1 MNRHSPMRLDFAATE
16 SGASWSG
23 LLMLLAGVAAAVL
36 IVADYQQIL
45 AGAARL
51 EAELGRFN
59 APKRGAQAG
68 ARDTRRQDELVARSN
83 EVAQELARR
92 WDRVFLALESAR
104 APDVAL
110 LAIEPDPRKGVL
122 RVTAE
127 AKEKNAMLDYVG
139 RLQAAQSLQRVVLE
153 SHEVLSQV
161 PEKPVRFVVS
171 ASWVATP

>member
-1 MNRHSPMRLDFAATE
+1 MKRLAPMRLDFAATE

-23 LLMLLAGVAAAVL
+23 LLMLVLGLAAVGL
-36 IVADYQQIL
+36 IVGDYQRLL
-45 AGAARL
+45 ASAERI
-51 EAELGRFN
+51 EAGLGRLS
-59 APKRGAQAG
+59 APRRGAEP
-68 ARDTRRQDELVARSN
+68 ARDARKQGEAVARSN
-83 EVAQELARR
+83 EVAHELSRR
-92 WDRVFLALESAR
+92 WDRVFLALESAK

-127 AKEKNAMLDYVG
+127 AKGKNAMLDYVN
-139 RLQAAQSLQRVVLE
+139 RLQAAQSLQRVMLE

-161 PEKPVRFVVS
+161 PEKPVRFVVT

>member
-1 MNRHSPMRLDFAATE
+1 VKRLAPMRLDFAATE

-23 LLMLLAGVAAAVL
+23 LLMLVLGLAAAGL
-36 IVADYQQIL
+36 IVGDYQRLL
-45 AGAARL
+45 ASAERI
-51 EAELGRFN
+51 EAELGRLS
-59 APKRGAQAG
+59 APRRGAEP
-68 ARDTRRQDELVARSN
+68 ARDARKQGEAVARSN
-83 EVAQELARR
+83 EVAHELSRR
-92 WDRVFLALESAR
+92 WDRVFLALESAK

-127 AKEKNAMLDYVG
+127 AKGKNAMLDYVG
-139 RLQAAQSLQRVVLE
+139 RLQAAQSLQRVMLE

-161 PEKPVRFVVS
+161 PEKPVRFVVT

>member
-1 MNRHSPMRLDFAATE
+1 MKRLAPMRLDFAATE

-23 LLMLLAGVAAAVL
+23 LLMLVLGLAAAGL
-36 IVADYQQIL
+36 IVGDYQRLL
-45 AGAARL
+45 ASVERI
-51 EAELGRFN
+51 EAELGRLS
-59 APKRGAQAG
+59 APRRGG
-68 ARDTRRQDELVARSN
+68 EPARDARKQGEAVARSN
-83 EVAQELARR
+83 EVAHELSRR
-92 WDRVFLALESAR
+92 WDRVFLALESAK

-127 AKEKNAMLDYVG
+127 AKGKNAMLDYVG
-139 RLQAAQSLQRVVLE
+139 RLQAAQSLQRVMLE

-161 PEKPVRFVVS
+161 PEKPVRFVVT

>member
-1 MNRHSPMRLDFAATE
+1 VKRLAPMRLDFAATE

-23 LLMLLAGVAAAVL
+23 LLMLVLGLAAAGL
-36 IVADYQQIL
+36 IVGDYQRLL
-45 AGAARL
+45 ASAERI
-51 EAELGRFN
+51 EAELGRLS
-59 APKRGAQAG
+59 APRRGAEP
-68 ARDTRRQDELVARSN
+68 ARDARKQGEAVARSN
-83 EVAQELARR
+83 EVAHELSRR
-92 WDRVFLALESAR
+92 WDRVFLALESAK

-127 AKEKNAMLDYVG
+127 AKGKNAMLDYVN
-139 RLQAAQSLQRVVLE
+139 RLQAAQSLQRVMLE

-161 PEKPVRFVVS
+161 PEKPVRFVVT

>member
-1 MNRHSPMRLDFAATE
+1 MKRLAPMRLDFAATE

-23 LLMLLAGVAAAVL
+23 LLMLMLGLAAAGL
-36 IVADYQQIL
+36 IVGDYQQLL
-45 AGAARL
+45 ASAERI
-51 EAELGRFN
+51 EAELGRLSTPRRS
-59 APKRGAQAG
+59 AEPRD
-68 ARDTRRQDELVARSN
+68 ARKQGEAVARSN
-83 EVAQELARR
+83 EVAHELSRR
-92 WDRVFLALESAR
+92 WDRVFLALESAK

-127 AKEKNAMLDYVG
+127 AKSKNAMLDYVD
-139 RLQAAQSLQRVVLE
+139 RLQAAEPLQRVMLE

-161 PEKPVRFVVS
+161 PEKPVRFVVT

>member
-1 MNRHSPMRLDFAATE
+1 MRRLAPMRLDFAATE

-23 LLMLLAGVAAAVL
+23 ILMLVLGLAAAGL
-36 IVADYQQIL
+36 IVGDYQRLL
-45 AGAARL
+45 ASAERI
-51 EAELGRFN
+51 EAELGRLS
-59 APKRGAQAG
+59 APRRGAEP
-68 ARDTRRQDELVARSN
+68 ARDARKQGEAVARSN
-83 EVAQELARR
+83 EVAHELSRR
-92 WDRVFLALESAR
+92 WDRVFLALESAK

-127 AKEKNAMLDYVG
+127 AKGKNAMLDYVN
-139 RLQAAQSLQRVVLE
+139 RLQAAQSLQRVMLE

-161 PEKPVRFVVS
+161 PEKPVRFVVT

>member
-1 MNRHSPMRLDFAATE
+1 MKRLAPMRLDFAATE

-23 LLMLLAGVAAAVL
+23 LLMLVLGLAAAGL
-36 IVADYQQIL
+36 IVGDYQRLL
-45 AGAARL
+45 ASAERI
-51 EAELGRFN
+51 EAELGRLS
-59 APKRGAQAG
+59 APRRGAEPPRD
-68 ARDTRRQDELVARSN
+68 ARKQGEAVARSN
-83 EVAQELARR
+83 EVAHELSRR
-92 WDRVFLALESAR
+92 WDRVFLALESAK

-127 AKEKNAMLDYVG
+127 AKGKNAMLDYVN
-139 RLQAAQSLQRVVLE
+139 RLQAAQSLQRVMLE

-161 PEKPVRFVVS
+161 PEKPVRFVVT

>member
-1 MNRHSPMRLDFAATE
+1 VKRLAPMRLDFAATE

-23 LLMLLAGVAAAVL
+23 LLMLVLGFAAAGL
-36 IVADYQQIL
+36 IVGDYQRLL
-45 AGAARL
+45 ATAERI
-51 EAELGRFN
+51 EAELGRLS
-59 APKRGAQAG
+59 APRRGAEP
-68 ARDTRRQDELVARSN
+68 ARDARKQGEAVARSN
-83 EVAQELARR
+83 EVAHELSRR
-92 WDRVFLALESAR
+92 WDRVFLALESAK

-127 AKEKNAMLDYVG
+127 AKGKNAMLDYVN
-139 RLQAAQSLQRVVLE
+139 RLQAAQPLQRVMLE

-161 PEKPVRFVVS
+161 PEKPVRFVVT

>member
-1 MNRHSPMRLDFAATE
+1 VKRLAPMRLDFAATE

-23 LLMLLAGVAAAVL
+23 LLVLVLGLAAAGLIVGDYQRLLASAER
-36 IVADYQQIL
+36 I
-45 AGAARL
+45 
-51 EAELGRFN
+51 EAELGRLS
-59 APKRGAQAG
+59 APRRGG
-68 ARDTRRQDELVARSN
+68 EPPRDARKQGEAVARSN
-83 EVAQELARR
+83 EVAHELSRR
-92 WDRVFLALESAR
+92 WDRVFLALESAK

-127 AKEKNAMLDYVG
+127 AKGKNAMLDYVN
-139 RLQAAQSLQRVVLE
+139 RLQAAQSLQRVMLE

-161 PEKPVRFVVS
+161 PEKPVRFVVT

>member
-1 MNRHSPMRLDFAATE
+1 MKRLAPMRLDFAATE

-23 LLMLLAGVAAAVL
+23 LLVLVLGLAAAGLIVGDYQRLLASAER
-36 IVADYQQIL
+36 I
-45 AGAARL
+45 
-51 EAELGRFN
+51 EAELGRLS
-59 APKRGAQAG
+59 APRRSGEP
-68 ARDTRRQDELVARSN
+68 ARDARKQGEAVARSN
-83 EVAQELARR
+83 EVAHELSRR
-92 WDRVFLALESAR
+92 WDRVFLALESAK

-127 AKEKNAMLDYVG
+127 AKGKNAMLDYVG
-139 RLQAAQSLQRVVLE
+139 RLQAAQSLQRVMLE

-161 PEKPVRFVVS
+161 PEKPVRFVVT

>member
-1 MNRHSPMRLDFAATE
+1 MKRLAPMRLDFAATE

-23 LLMLLAGVAAAVL
+23 LLMLVLGLAAAGL
-36 IVADYQQIL
+36 IVGDYQRLL
-45 AGAARL
+45 ATAERI
-51 EAELGRFN
+51 EAELGKLS
-59 APKRGAQAG
+59 APRRGAEP
-68 ARDTRRQDELVARSN
+68 ARDARKQGEAVARSN
-83 EVAQELARR
+83 EVAHELSRR
-92 WDRVFLALESAR
+92 WDRVFLALESAK

-127 AKEKNAMLDYVG
+127 AKGKNAMLDYVD
-139 RLQAAQSLQRVVLE
+139 RLQAAQSLQRVMLE

-161 PEKPVRFVVS
+161 PEKPVRFVVT

>member
-1 MNRHSPMRLDFAATE
+1 MRLDFAATE

-23 LLMLLAGVAAAVL
+23 LLMLVLGLAAAGL
-36 IVADYQQIL
+36 IVGDYQRLL
-45 AGAARL
+45 ASAERI
-51 EAELGRFN
+51 EAELGRLS
-59 APKRGAQAG
+59 APRRGAEP
-68 ARDTRRQDELVARSN
+68 ARDARKQGEAVARSN
-83 EVAQELARR
+83 EVAHELSRR
-92 WDRVFLALESAR
+92 WDRVFLALESAK

-127 AKEKNAMLDYVG
+127 AKGKNAMLDYVN
-139 RLQAAQSLQRVVLE
+139 RLQAAQSLQRVMLE

-161 PEKPVRFVVS
+161 PEKPVRFVVT

>member
-1 MNRHSPMRLDFAATE
+1 MKRLAPMRLDFAATE

-23 LLMLLAGVAAAVL
+23 LLMLVVGLAAAGL
-36 IVADYQQIL
+36 IVGDYQRLL
-45 AGAARL
+45 ASAERI
-51 EAELGRFN
+51 EAELGRLS
-59 APKRGAQAG
+59 APRRGAEP
-68 ARDTRRQDELVARSN
+68 ARDARKQGEAVARSN
-83 EVAQELARR
+83 EVAHELSRR
-92 WDRVFLALESAR
+92 WDRVFLALESAK

-127 AKEKNAMLDYVG
+127 AKGKNAMLDYVN
-139 RLQAAQSLQRVVLE
+139 RLQAAQSLQRVMLE

-161 PEKPVRFVVS
+161 PEKPVRFVVT

>member
-1 MNRHSPMRLDFAATE
+1 MKRLAPMRLDFAATE

-23 LLMLLAGVAAAVL
+23 LLMLVLGLAAAGL
-36 IVADYQQIL
+36 IVGDYQRLL
-45 AGAARL
+45 ASAERI
-51 EAELGRFN
+51 EAELGRLS
-59 APKRGAQAG
+59 APRRGAEP
-68 ARDTRRQDELVARSN
+68 ARDARKQGEAVARSN
-83 EVAQELARR
+83 EVAHELSRR
-92 WDRVFLALESAR
+92 WDRVFLALESAK

-127 AKEKNAMLDYVG
+127 AKGKNAMLDYVN
-139 RLQAAQSLQRVVLE
+139 RLQAAQSLQRVMLE

-161 PEKPVRFVVS
+161 PEKPVRFVVT

>member
-1 MNRHSPMRLDFAATE
+1 MRLDFAATE

-23 LLMLLAGVAAAVL
+23 LLMLVLGLAAAGL
-36 IVADYQQIL
+36 IVGDYQRLL
-45 AGAARL
+45 ASAERI
-51 EAELGRFN
+51 EAELGRLS
-59 APKRGAQAG
+59 APRRGAEP
-68 ARDTRRQDELVARSN
+68 ARDARKQGEAVARSN
-83 EVAQELARR
+83 EVAHELSRR
-92 WDRVFLALESAR
+92 WDRVFLALESAK

-127 AKEKNAMLDYVG
+127 AQGKNAMLDYVG
-139 RLQAAQSLQRVVLE
+139 RLQAAQSLQRVMLE

-161 PEKPVRFVVS
+161 PEKPVRFVVT

>member
-1 MNRHSPMRLDFAATE
+1 MRLDFAATE

-23 LLMLLAGVAAAVL
+23 LLMLVLGLAAAGL
-36 IVADYQQIL
+36 IVGDYQRLL
-45 AGAARL
+45 ASAERI
-51 EAELGRFN
+51 EAELGRLS
-59 APKRGAQAG
+59 APRRGAEP
-68 ARDTRRQDELVARSN
+68 ARDARKQGEAVARSN
-83 EVAQELARR
+83 EVAHELSRR
-92 WDRVFLALESAR
+92 WDRVFLALESAK

-127 AKEKNAMLDYVG
+127 AKGKNAMLDYVD
-139 RLQAAQSLQRVVLE
+139 RLQAAQSLQRVMLE

-161 PEKPVRFVVS
+161 PEKPVRFVVT